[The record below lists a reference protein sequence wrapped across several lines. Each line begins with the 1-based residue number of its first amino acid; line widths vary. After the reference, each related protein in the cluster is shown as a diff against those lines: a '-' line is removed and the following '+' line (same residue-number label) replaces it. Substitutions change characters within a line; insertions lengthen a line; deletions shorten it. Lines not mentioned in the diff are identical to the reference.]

1 MRREFEGFG
10 TIERVRIVR
19 DKKGRSRGYSF
30 IVYERERDMKGLS
43 PVYRSCLLLVT
54 LSFAAAYK
62 ESDGLHI
69 MGKKILV
76 DVERG
81 RTVRG
86 WKPRRLGGGLGG
98 RPKRLEPAPAAP
110 PSRGPFRGAFGGSNR
125 GFSDR
130 GGSFRGGR
138 GGFGASRGS
147 FGGDRGSFGGGDRNN
162 YDRGGYGDRGGFG
175 GDRGGGGY
183 RGGFNGG
190 GDGGFRGGFRG
201 GRDDHVGSG
210 GFRWVDI
217 IFLKRFYILIVSR
230 GGRGGGIGYQGGG
243 FSDNPSNGYGPQ
255 SGSSG
260 FGAPPT
266 GEFPGT
272 GFGSSG
278 SYRGDLKREGP
289 AGGYDDRDT
298 KRPRY

>member
-1 MRREFEGFG
+1 M
-10 TIERVRIVR
+10 
-19 DKKGRSRGYSF
+19 
-30 IVYERERDMKGLS
+30 
-43 PVYRSCLLLVT
+43 
-54 LSFAAAYK
+54 SFAAAYK

-110 PSRGPFRGAFGGSNR
+110 PSRGSFRGAFGGSR

-130 GGSFRGGR
+130 GGGGNFRSGR

-147 FGGDRGSFGGGDRNN
+147 FGGDRGGFGGGDRNS

-217 IFLKRFYILIVSR
+217 SFLRLF
-230 GGRGGGIGYQGGG
+230 
-243 FSDNPSNGYGPQ
+243 
-255 SGSSG
+255 
-260 FGAPPT
+260 
-266 GEFPGT
+266 
-272 GFGSSG
+272 
-278 SYRGDLKREGP
+278 
-289 AGGYDDRDT
+289 
-298 KRPRY
+298 